1 VARRNAEARR
11 QKEAKQK
18 EAKQK
23 KLLILLIP
31 LFLGLVAWQ
40 GPKMYKAFG
49 GQPAA
54 APPAVTTTA
63 PTDPAAV
70 PVPAAGEGGTATT
83 PAGLPDTDVPPEG
96 GRDRLVSFS
105 RFGSRDPFGQPGG
118 SSGSETSG
126 APTGGSEQSA
136 GSAVLDVNG
145 SSETVTA
152 GSQFPANDPT
162 FQLVSLTADTAVV
175 GLVSGSFEGGEA
187 TVELSVGEQIELVAD
202 PDGTRYAVRLVSI
215 G

>member
-1 VARRNAEARR
+1 VARRNSEAMLRR
-11 QKEAKQK
+11 QK

-31 LFLGLVAWQ
+31 LFLGLVVWQ
-40 GPKMYKAFG
+40 GPKMYKAFLG

-54 APPAVTTTA
+54 APPAATTTA

-70 PVPAAGEGGTATT
+70 PAPASGEGGTETT
-83 PAGLPDTDVPPEG
+83 PAGLPDTDVPPES

-118 SSGSETSG
+118 SSSSGTSG

-136 GSAVLDVNG
+136 ASAVLEVNG

-162 FQLVSLTADTAVV
+162 FQLVSLTADKAVV

-187 TVELSVGEQIELVAD
+187 TVELSLGEQIELVAD